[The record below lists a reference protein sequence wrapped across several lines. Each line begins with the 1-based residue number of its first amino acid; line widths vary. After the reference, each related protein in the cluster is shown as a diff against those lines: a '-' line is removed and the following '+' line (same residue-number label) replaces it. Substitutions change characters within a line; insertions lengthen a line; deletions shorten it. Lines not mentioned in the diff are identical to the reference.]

1 MQDRSV
7 HRNVVW
13 DGDTNFNSPR
23 EGYLWDLDVEV
34 ILCTFGRHLVWKVET
49 KVVVLGG
56 DQRGSF
62 GEVGQTCQEGLS
74 QKGSVAC
81 FNEAGRQ

>member
-1 MQDRSV
+1 MQGRSV
-7 HRNVVW
+7 QRNVVW
-13 DGDTNFNSPR
+13 DRGTSCDSPR
-23 EGYLWDLDVEV
+23 EGYLWDLDIAV
-34 ILCTFGRHLVWKVET
+34 ILCTFGWYLVWKVGT

-56 DQRGSF
+56 GRRGSF

-81 FNEAGRQ
+81 FNEVGRQ

>member
-13 DGDTNFNSPR
+13 DGETNCDSPR
-23 EGYLWDLDVEV
+23 EGYLWDLDIAV
-34 ILCTFGRHLVWKVET
+34 IWCTFVWHLVWKVKT
-49 KVVVLGG
+49 KVVVLG
-56 DQRGSF
+56 DDRRGSF
-62 GEVGQTCQEGLS
+62 REVGQICQEDLL

-81 FNEAGRQ
+81 CDGVGHR